1 MPVADESTGGAPE
14 VARGFILQAT
24 YRIQDGAPV
33 VHLYGILES
42 GGTFLVRDGRETPHF
57 YVRRADAARARE
69 LGAARQR
76 GTARRTFD
84 GGPVVRVEVA
94 VPPDAPPLRDRLQEH
109 GIRTFEA
116 DVRFAVRYL
125 IDRGV
130 RGGCEIAGASTPG
143 ERITRV
149 FDDPEL
155 RPADVEVTPSV
166 LSLDIETDPAGR
178 RLLAVAL
185 HGAGADE
192 VYVVDPAGRA
202 LPDGAI
208 GCAGEREALDAF
220 AARVRELD
228 PDVLTGWNVVDF
240 DLKVLDRIAGRT
252 GAPLELGRD
261 AGPMR
266 LRPPRGWFGS
276 GEASI
281 PGRLVLDGMDLVRGA
296 FLRFDDYTL
305 DRVAS
310 EVLGEGKVAL
320 GGAGGSA
327 DARGRDAGGGRHPA
341 SGRDGDADGGGRD
354 PASDR
359 DPDGGRHPASGRDDA
374 GDRHPASG
382 RHPAS
387 SRHPASGRDA
397 AGGGRAEAIQAR
409 YHDDLETFVDYART
423 DARLALEIVR
433 KLDLVTLAMARSRL
447 TGMTPDRVSA
457 SIASFD
463 FLYLAALG
471 RRGVVA
477 PTVRSDD
484 ARVSRHQ
491 AGGDVFEPV
500 TGIHENVWVFDFRS
514 LYPSVIRTFNIDPL
528 GYVEHPAPGD
538 AVVRL
543 SDDAAFRRGDA
554 ILPAMLDELFPR
566 REAAK
571 RAGDAVA
578 SQAVKILMNSFY
590 GVLGTPAC
598 RFHNVAVANAVTG
611 MGRRLLRWSKRWFQE
626 RGFEVLYGDTDS
638 LFVRSGLSVD
648 EARDAG
654 PRLARELNE
663 AVAAHVSSEWH
674 VTSRLDLE
682 FEKLYVKLVLP
693 SVRRGRGG
701 ARKRYAGLV
710 DGRDGVEFVG
720 MEVVRRDWTELAKGV
735 QRELYARLFAG
746 EPVDGYLADTV
757 AALRRG
763 ELDDKLVYR
772 KGLRKRPA
780 AYTASTPPH
789 VAAAR
794 KSRLRSRVVSYLM
807 TVAGPE
813 PLDAL
818 ANAPDREHYVDKQV
832 RPVAEPVLAA
842 LGLDFDRVVG
852 DDEQLSLF

>member
-1 MPVADESTGGAPE
+1 MPVADATTGTTEA
-14 VARGFILQAT
+14 ARGFILQAT
-24 YRIQDGAPV
+24 YRILDGTPV
-33 VHLYGILES
+33 VHLYGVLER
-42 GGTFLVRDGRETPHF
+42 GGTFLVRDRRETPHF
-57 YVRRADAARARE
+57 YIRRDDAARARE
-69 LGAARQR
+69 LGAARQH
-76 GTARRTFD
+76 GAARQTFD
-84 GGPVVRVEVA
+84 GEPVVRVEVA
-94 VPPDAPPLRDRLQEH
+94 VPPDTPPLRDRLHEQ

-143 ERITRV
+143 ARITRV

-155 RPADVEVTPSV
+155 RPADVQVTPSV

-185 HGAGADE
+185 YGQGADE
-192 VYVVDPAGRA
+192 VYIVDPAGRV
-202 LPDGAI
+202 LPDRAV
-208 GCAGEREALDAF
+208 GCASEREALDAF
-220 AARVRELD
+220 AARVRALD
-228 PDVLTGWNVVDF
+228 PDVLTGWNMVDF
-240 DLKVLDRIAGRT
+240 DLKVLGRVAERT
-252 GAPLELGRD
+252 GTPLDLGRD
-261 AGPMR
+261 AGPLR

-305 DRVAS
+305 DRVAR
-310 EVLGEGKVAL
+310 EVLGEGKAAL
-320 GGAGGSA
+320 ERAGEGKAALERAGEGKAALERAGEGKAALERAGEAGGN
-327 DARGRDAGGGRHPA
+327 
-341 SGRDGDADGGGRD
+341 
-354 PASDR
+354 
-359 DPDGGRHPASGRDDA
+359 
-374 GDRHPASG
+374 
-382 RHPAS
+382 
-387 SRHPASGRDA
+387 
-397 AGGGRAEAIQAR
+397 RAHEIQAR
-409 YHDDLETFVDYART
+409 FRDDLDAFANYART
-423 DARLALEIVR
+423 DARLALQIVR

-500 TGIHENVWVFDFRS
+500 TGIHENVWVFDFKS

-528 GYVEHPAPGD
+528 GHVANPAPGD

-543 SDDAAFRRGDA
+543 DDAAFRRGDA
-554 ILPAMLDELFPR
+554 ILPAMLDELFPQ
-566 REAAK
+566 REAAR

-578 SQAVKILMNSFY
+578 SQAIKILMNSFY

-611 MGRRLLRWSKRWFQE
+611 MGRRLLRWSKRWFEE
-626 RGFEVLYGDTDS
+626 RGFDVLYGDTDS
-638 LFVRSGLSVD
+638 LFVRSGLPVD

-654 PRLARELNE
+654 PQLARALNE
-663 AVAAHVSSEWH
+663 AVAAHVSTEWR

-682 FEKLYVKLVLP
+682 FEKLYLKLVLP

-710 DGRDGVEFVG
+710 EGRREVEFVG
-720 MEVVRRDWTELAKGV
+720 MEVVRRDWTTLAKDV

-746 EPVDGYLADTV
+746 QPVDGYLAETV

-794 KSRLRSRVVSYLM
+794 KSRRPGRIVAYLM

-852 DDEQLSLF
+852 DDAQLSLF